1 MKSIIAFLGATI
13 IASFILVSCGQ
24 NNNKQKELELR
35 ERELALKEKEF
46 TLKVKDSLS
55 SAELSS
61 NSVNSPKK
69 NIEVT
74 TSSNEDYNY
83 AQHSEFQTFWKDFKR
98 AVNAGDKDAVAKMT
112 NIPFKDKYREALSMV
127 EGIGEPLT
135 SNSVDEFKINYNRIF
150 SSDVVKTLNSNSF
163 IKYESRQQLGNS
175 SSDFKKGEYYLYD
188 GNDGEGLLFSR
199 RSGIYKLI
207 CIPKYDMTFGG
218 M

>member
-1 MKSIIAFLGATI
+1 MKNIMTILGAI
-13 IASFILVSCGQ
+13 IIVSFIMVSCGQ
-24 NNNKQKELELR
+24 NSNKQKELELR

-55 SAELSS
+55 NNELSL

-74 TSSNEDYNY
+74 SSSKEDYNY
-83 AQHSEFQTFWKDFKR
+83 AQHSDFQTFWKDFKR
-98 AVNAGDKDAVAKMT
+98 AVNVGDKDAVAKMT

-135 SNSVDEFKINYNRIF
+135 SNSIDEFKINYDWIF

-175 SSDFKKGEYYLYD
+175 SSDFKKDEYYLYN

-207 CIPKYDMTFGG
+207 CIPKYDLTIGG